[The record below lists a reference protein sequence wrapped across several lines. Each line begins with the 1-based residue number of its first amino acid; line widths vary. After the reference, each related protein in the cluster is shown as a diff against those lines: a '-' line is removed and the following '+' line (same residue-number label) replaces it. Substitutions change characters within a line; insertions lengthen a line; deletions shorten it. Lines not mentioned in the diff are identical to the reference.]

1 MNHKKA
7 LLAGFLALALAVP
20 AAAQKMKTISGQGRY
35 TSRTLAEMPAFTKVE
50 VRGDVEVDFMQQPNV
65 AVNVSGPENL
75 VHLADVRVE
84 NGVLIIGYTQPV
96 RVRGER
102 NLKVAVS
109 APELEFVSVQ
119 QGGEFEVIGSL
130 HTNAEVFG
138 IVATQ
143 NADVSIDHL
152 QSASSVHVTASDRAE
167 VELNHMQVQRVDAFQ
182 NDRAEIDLS
191 GKTQGVLLVNGGSR
205 TLDAED
211 LRSETVAAN
220 LFSSG
225 DIKAYVTYLLVAK
238 AEGRGKIIYKGY
250 PTEIERKGNL
260 KKIRRDRDDDH
271 DYDDDDYDD

>member
-1 MNHKKA
+1 MNYKKA

-50 VRGDVEVDFMQQPNV
+50 VRGDAEVDFMQQPNV

-109 APELEFVSVQ
+109 APELEKVSVQ
-119 QGGEFEVIGSL
+119 QGGEFEVRGSL
-130 HTNAEVFG
+130 HTNKLMLMAEQDSE
-138 IVATQ
+138 IS
-143 NADVSIDHL
+143 ADHI
-152 QSASSVHVTASDRAE
+152 QASSVLAQASG
-167 VELNHMQVQRVDAFQ
+167 
-182 NDRAEIDLS
+182 RAEIDLNRVQADRVEATAEGRADVDLS
-191 GKTQGVLLVNGGSR
+191 GDVQEAVLTNNGAGEV
-205 TLDAED
+205 DAED
-211 LRSETVAAN
+211 LRAVTVHATVNASGSVKAFPSEVFYAEAN
-220 LFSSG
+220 
-225 DIKAYVTYLLVAK
+225 
-238 AEGRGKIIYKGY
+238 GRGRIEYKGY
-250 PTEIERKGNL
+250 PSTVKRTGNL

>member
-119 QGGEFEVIGSL
+119 QGGEFEVRGSL
-130 HTNAEVFG
+130 HTNKLMLMAEQDSE
-138 IVATQ
+138 IS
-143 NADVSIDHL
+143 ADHI
-152 QSASSVHVTASDRAE
+152 QASSVLAQASG
-167 VELNHMQVQRVDAFQ
+167 
-182 NDRAEIDLS
+182 RAEIDLNRVQADRVEATAEGRADVDLS
-191 GKTQGVLLVNGGSR
+191 GDVQEAVLTNNGAGEV
-205 TLDAED
+205 DAED